1 MPEPATERRF
11 WAAAEIPLR
20 AELELSA
27 RSLLGIS
34 AGVVLPATR
43 YRFSFLD
50 PDTPIYDIPAFGFAA
65 GVKFGVRL

>member
-1 MPEPATERRF
+1 
-11 WAAAEIPLR
+11 
-20 AELELSA
+20 
-27 RSLLGIS
+27 
-34 AGVVLPATR
+34 VVLPATR